1 MGQLVTL
8 HDKQFKP
15 YLSEQQIAQAVNK
28 MAKQIE
34 HDFKDES
41 PYFLVVLNGAFM
53 FASDLVKAFGK
64 QCEVAFIKASSYE
77 GTESTGHVHLPSG
90 MTRDVKNKQVVLI
103 EDIVETGTTIE
114 VLLAELKAAGAA
126 GVRIASLLIKKE
138 LYHKAFPIHYSGISI
153 GNEFVVGYG
162 LDYNGLGRN
171 LKEIYVLA

>member
-15 YLSEQQIAQAVNK
+15 YLSEQQIAEAVKK

-34 HDFKDES
+34 EDYKHES
-41 PYFLVVLNGAFM
+41 PYFLVVLSGAFM
-53 FASDLVKAFGK
+53 FASDLLKTFSK

-77 GTESTGHVHLPSG
+77 GTQSTGTVKLLSG
-90 MTRDVKNKQVVLI
+90 LNTEVKNKHVIVV
-103 EDIVETGTTIE
+103 EDIVETGNTIE
-114 VLLAELKAAGAA
+114 LLLNELKAAGAA
-126 GVRIASLLIKKE
+126 GVKVASLLFKKE
-138 LYHKAFPIHYSGISI
+138 LYHKPFPIHYSGIHI
-153 GNEFVVGYG
+153 GNDFVVGYG

>member
-15 YLSEQQIAQAVNK
+15 FLSEQQIAEAVKK

-34 HDFKDES
+34 NDFTNET

-53 FASDLVKAFGK
+53 FASDLLKAFGK
-64 QCEVAFIKASSYE
+64 HCEVAFVKASSYE
-77 GTESTGHVHLPSG
+77 GTKSTG
-90 MTRDVKNKQVVLI
+90 DVKLQNPVLKELKNKNVILV
-103 EDIVETGTTIE
+103 EDIVETGNTLE
-114 VLLAELKAAGAA
+114 VLLSEVKASGAA
-126 GVRIASLLIKKE
+126 GVKVASLLFKNEIYNKP
-138 LYHKAFPIHYSGISI
+138 FPIDYSGIRI

>member
-8 HDKQFKP
+8 HDKQFRP
-15 YLSEQQIAQAVNK
+15 YLSEQQIAQAVQK

-34 HDFKDES
+34 HDFKNET

-53 FASDLVKAFGK
+53 FASDLLKAFGK

-77 GTESTGHVHLPSG
+77 GTKSTGQVNLIHGIGKEVQ
-90 MTRDVKNKQVVLI
+90 NKQVVLI
-103 EDIVETGTTIE
+103 EDIVETGTTLE
-114 VLLAELKAAGAA
+114 VVLDELKKLGVA

-138 LYHKAFPIHYSGISI
+138 LYRGNFPIQYTGISI

>member
-15 YLSEQQIAQAVNK
+15 YLSEQQIAEAVKK

-53 FASDLVKAFGK
+53 FASDLLKAFGK
-64 QCEVAFIKASSYE
+64 HCEVAFIKVSSYQ
-77 GTESTGHVHLPSG
+77 GTKSTGQVNLLSG
-90 MTRDVKNKQVVLI
+90 INQEVKNKQVVLI

-114 VLLAELKAAGAA
+114 VLLEELKTAGAA
-126 GVRIASLLIKKE
+126 SVRIASLLFKKE

>member
-15 YLSEQQIAQAVNK
+15 YLSEEQIAETVKK

-34 HDFKDES
+34 NDHKNETPF
-41 PYFLVVLNGAFM
+41 FLVVLSGAFV
-53 FASDLVKAFGK
+53 FAADLLRTFGR
-64 QCEVAFIKASSYE
+64 QCEVAFIKVSSYE
-77 GTESTGHVHLPSG
+77 GTQSTGEVKLINSLSKE
-90 MTRDVKNKQVVLI
+90 VKNKNVILI
-103 EDIVETGTTIE
+103 EDIVETGNTIE
-114 VLLAELKAAGAA
+114 VLLSELKAAGAT
-126 GVRIASLLIKKE
+126 GVKVASLLLKKDI
-138 LYHKAFPIHYSGISI
+138 YKKSFPIHYTGRSI

>member
-15 YLSEQQIAQAVNK
+15 YLSEQQIAEAVKK

-34 HDFKDES
+34 QDFKNES

-53 FASDLVKAFGK
+53 FASDLLKAFGK

-77 GTESTGHVHLPSG
+77 GMHSTGEVKLLSSIHHE
-90 MTRDVKNKQVVLI
+90 VKNKTVILV
-103 EDIVETGTTIE
+103 EDIVETGNTIE
-114 VLLAELKAAGAA
+114 VLLSELKAAGAA
-126 GVRIASLLIKKE
+126 GVKVASLLFKKE
-138 LYHKAFPIHYSGISI
+138 LYKKPFQIHYSGITI